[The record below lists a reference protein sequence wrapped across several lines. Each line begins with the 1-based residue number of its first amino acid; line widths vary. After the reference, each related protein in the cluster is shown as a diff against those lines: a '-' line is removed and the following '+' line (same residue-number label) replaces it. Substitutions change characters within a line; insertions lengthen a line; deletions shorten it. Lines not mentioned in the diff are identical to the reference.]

1 MGISFGIVVK
11 LSSHCTRLLVVAGVM
26 SACVGAPKE
35 LPPRAPPARMLPRV
49 DMPTTAPAAGNARV
63 VLHTTDG
70 PMRVEARADLDF
82 VPPGSNAP
90 PTRFG
95 ELCVTPCVV
104 DLPPGKY
111 KLYLTSA
118 DGGYARG
125 DVDIVNIHE
134 GNNFYIRAPGK
145 FDSPHW
151 VHMLPTLVLLAGVT
165 GVIVGGTIATH
176 NDSGAQTAG
185 LLLAGG
191 GVAITIAGGIY
202 LYDESRGS
210 TQAGAT
216 TYWWQDAK
224 P

>member
-1 MGISFGIVVK
+1 
-11 LSSHCTRLLVVAGVM
+11 
-26 SACVGAPKE
+26 
-35 LPPRAPPARMLPRV
+35 MLPRV

-125 DVDIVNIHE
+125 DVDNE
-134 GNNFYIRAPGK
+134 TGK
-145 FDSPHW
+145 
-151 VHMLPTLVLLAGVT
+151 VAVLPANSTTPKILATVQKGYCNVVGWINDLQFLVQRNDAGKT
-165 GVIVGGTIATH
+165 
-176 NDSGAQTAG
+176 S
-185 LLLAGG
+185 L
-191 GVAITIAGGIY
+191 
-202 LYDESRGS
+202 
-210 TQAGAT
+210 
-216 TYWWQDAK
+216 
-224 P
+224 